1 MRYAQGG
8 GLTDA
13 GRAARER
20 IRLEAVERFDRG
32 EKNREIAAALRVS
45 ERSVE
50 RWRRAWRDRGEAR
63 VLTKGSPGRP
73 CLGPA
78 QIAGLEREL
87 ERGPLAHGW
96 ADQRWTLARVKT
108 LIGRLF
114 HVSYTVEG
122 TWRLL
127 KRHGWSWQQPARR
140 AIERDEEAV
149 EPVEEGGLAAGK
161 STAAACDGW
170 IVFEDEAGQSMTP
183 PRARTWGRRGRTPV
197 VQVRGRGSGRVSMA
211 GMTCYKPG
219 ERSRMFY
226 AVREYIGRKD
236 QPKGFGWRD
245 FRDLL
250 IRARIQLGGP
260 IVLVWDNVRIHLTA
274 PLRGFI
280 ATNADWLTVFQLPSY
295 SPDLNPQEGIWSLVK
310 RDIGNLAAADLAQIT
325 RAVKHRLKQIQYR
338 PDLVDGCL
346 AGTGPVMDG

>member
-13 GRAARER
+13 GRGARER
-20 IRLEAVERFDRG
+20 IRLEAVERFGRG

-50 RWRRAWRDRGEAR
+50 RWRRAWRERGEAG

-73 CLGPA
+73 RLGPT
-78 QIAGLEREL
+78 QISRLEREL
-87 ERGPLAHGW
+87 ARGPLTHGW

-161 STAAACDGW
+161 STAAACGGW

-197 VQVRGRGSGRVSMA
+197 VRVRGRGSGRVSMA

-219 ERSRMFY
+219 QRSRMFS
-226 AVREYIGRKD
+226 AVRECNGRKD

-245 FRDLL
+245 FRDL
-250 IRARIQLGGP
+250 RARIQLGGP

-274 PLRGFI
+274 PLREFI
-280 ATNADWLTVFQLPSY
+280 AANADWLTVFQLPSY
-295 SPDLNPQEGIWSLVK
+295 SPDLNPQEGVWSLVK

-346 AGTGPVMDG
+346 AGTGLAMDG